1 MKVNDSLDN
10 FSIEWERYENAIMSY
25 SKAGKKPAYLQRILD
40 STDEDDPG
48 KL

>member
-1 MKVNDSLDN
+1 MKVNDSMDN
-10 FSIEWERYENAIMSY
+10 FSIEWEQCENVMSY
-25 SKAGKKPAYLQRILD
+25 SKAGKKPAYHQRILD